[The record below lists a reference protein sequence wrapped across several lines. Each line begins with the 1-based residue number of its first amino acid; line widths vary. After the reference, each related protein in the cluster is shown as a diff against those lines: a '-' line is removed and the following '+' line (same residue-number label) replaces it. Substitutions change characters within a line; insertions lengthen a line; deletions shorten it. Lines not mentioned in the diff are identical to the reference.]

1 MRMYVIGEA
10 ELTTPPP
17 VQYSKE
23 EIEYQVACR
32 DYRCSGNTNE
42 SKKEHLLRLKEL
54 AVASKKQRELRDS
67 AFKEIDKA
75 IKGAMANAVWLTQ
88 ANRSAEALTVLNR
101 AVHGLPPWLVKRYK
115 CRAPILSGNSD
126 VETNDY
132 IEKSAEALRLTIDE
146 ILYRDRYIQLQT
158 ELKEAR
164 DDRDLPTEIKDKV
177 WLAILS
183 AVEWPVDDNRFQ
195 QIPKSEQEE
204 IVDCFQGVLKSNNSI
219 ETITSAIRK
228 IRLIKS
234 NSSEERMSAL
244 NEAMNPYL
252 MGKSDKVTRN

>member
-75 IKGAMANAVWLTQ
+75 IKGAMANAVWL
-88 ANRSAEALTVLNR
+88 
-101 AVHGLPPWLVKRYK
+101 RYK